1 VRGYALTLQQLV
13 PVGRLGQRIRKT
25 FVAGGLLTCT
35 DVAWRLVR
43 DPAWDG
49 WWDAFNWLQLF
60 LYAPLL
66 FFSAATVWQLIGAIA
81 EWFYRKVNR
90 KTEYVE
96 PEELQDVQRTPKFW
110 LRDSLRV
117 CVFYVAACLIGDIPM
132 AVNYLATVRGWPL
145 HWWWSSAVTSC
156 LFLMVTVWWIL
167 ERIYRMNMDI
177 IPVTGRKVSQNSGD
191 P

>member
-1 VRGYALTLQQLV
+1 
-13 PVGRLGQRIRKT
+13 
-25 FVAGGLLTCT
+25 
-35 DVAWRLVR
+35 
-43 DPAWDG
+43 
-49 WWDAFNWLQLF
+49 
-60 LYAPLL
+60 
-66 FFSAATVWQLIGAIA
+66 VWQLIGAIA

-110 LRDSLRV
+110 LLDSLRV